1 MEDNED
7 KKENIRKMQEL
18 IDDEQKEILQK
29 EIEENFNK
37 LVNSKKTPK
46 NTIYCVSS

>member
-7 KKENIRKMQEL
+7 KKENIRKIQEL

-46 NTIYCVSS
+46 K